1 MSLDHGLPFLD
12 HGAQFVAGQVH
23 AMEVG
28 QNITSLDFL
37 SHEFELPE
45 GHFIILKV
53 SQGDLKHTPLQTV
66 RCNSCKSKLRM
77 TYPIG
82 DTRVVIG
89 EIYYVKLVTIKLK
102 FQNTLLTSV
111 VWLYLGTLWN
121 LYCSILINC
130 AILFNLIVYFILAFL
145 EIKHNKEFVYI
156 TSVKYYD
163 TYYQNMPNPNRYT
176 SVMGKGCTLINEWVA
191 A

>member
-1 MSLDHGLPFLD
+1 MLFSISNLCGLGITCLLHLKLLLLGETNTEHPQKISISGLNINMSLDHGLPFLD

-102 FQNTLLTSV
+102 FQNH
-111 VWLYLGTLWN
+111 
-121 LYCSILINC
+121 C
-130 AILFNLIVYFILAFL
+130 
-145 EIKHNKEFVYI
+145 
-156 TSVKYYD
+156 
-163 TYYQNMPNPNRYT
+163 
-176 SVMGKGCTLINEWVA
+176 
-191 A
+191 